1 MTDFTPKILTLEDG
15 SLALYHTKDNVIY
28 LGFYSVAG
36 KHIGG
41 HKF

>member
-1 MTDFTPKILTLEDG
+1 MTDFTPKIITLDDG

-36 KHIGG
+36 KHTGG

>member
-1 MTDFTPKILTLEDG
+1 MTDFTPKIVTLEDG
-15 SLALYHTKDNVIY
+15 SLALYYSTVDVIY

>member
-15 SLALYHTKDNVIY
+15 SLALYHTKVNVIY

-41 HKF
+41 YKF

>member
-1 MTDFTPKILTLEDG
+1 MTDFTPKIIPLEDG
-15 SLALYHTKDNVIY
+15 SLALYHTKVNVIY